1 MPELTSISEEFL
13 PVLIVGLIFG
23 YSLLA
28 LLLTTALLIIS
39 MLQARFRLTEVVTH
53 DQLLAA
59 LAQTGL
65 KRLGSR
71 ILDPAAP
78 ESATGISIRYSF
90 RRARRQILHFY
101 RNRLMRVQFFTGV
114 AGLLAVA
121 ALGWGQDY
129 LPTQLKT
136 AIPAGPAFVAA
147 LVLIFL
153 FVTLGEMA
161 VDVVGKAL
169 LGRLS
174 ELPSR
179 KEAMS
184 TSLIAAESERGGPGS
199 LPGSVATP
207 IEAIAPILDS
217 IDRLMETIERG
228 RSSIREPMLQLSASA
243 EALATMAKA
252 LSERPVDT
260 TQSGSEAG
268 GAELRT
274 AIERLT
280 AKIEQLA
287 ERPAE
292 TAQAANYGTGG
303 DELRAAIDRLTA
315 KIEQLAEGPAE
326 TAQAA
331 NYGTGGDELRA
342 AIDRLTA
349 KIEQLAERPAETAQA
364 YGTGGD
370 ELRAAIDRLTAKIEQ
385 LADTRSRRSVGD
397 LEELRNLLK
406 ELE

>member
-1 MPELTSISEEFL
+1 MPEPTSIIEEFL
-13 PVLIVGLIFG
+13 PVLIVGLIFV

-28 LLLTTALLIIS
+28 LLLATALFIIS
-39 MLQARFRLTEVVTH
+39 MLQARIRLTEVVTH
-53 DQLLAA
+53 EQLLAA

-65 KRLGSR
+65 KRLVSR
-71 ILDPAAP
+71 IIDPAAS
-78 ESATGISIRYSF
+78 ERATGIWTPYRF
-90 RRARRQILHFY
+90 GRARRQILHLY
-101 RNRLMRVQFFTGV
+101 RSRLMRVQFFTGV

-121 ALGWGQDY
+121 ALGWAQDY
-129 LPTQLKT
+129 LHIKLQI

-161 VDVVGKAL
+161 VDVAGKAL
-169 LGRLS
+169 LGRIS

-179 KEAMS
+179 RESKG
-184 TSLIAAESERGGPGS
+184 TSLIAAEGERVGPGS

-243 EALATMAKA
+243 EVLAAMAKA
-252 LSERPVDT
+252 LSKRPAETAQAARNAANGD
-260 TQSGSEAG
+260 
-268 GAELRT
+268 ELRA
-274 AIERLT
+274 AIDRLA

-315 KIEQLAEGPAE
+315 KIEQLV
-326 TAQAA
+326 
-331 NYGTGGDELRA
+331 
-342 AIDRLTA
+342 
-349 KIEQLAERPAETAQA
+349 ERPAETAQA

>member
-1 MPELTSISEEFL
+1 MPELTSIAEEFL
-13 PVLIVGLIFG
+13 PVLIVGLIFA

-39 MLQARFRLTEVVTH
+39 MLQARFGLTEMVTH
-53 DQLLAA
+53 DRLLAV

-71 ILDPAAP
+71 IIDPAAS
-78 ESATGISIRYSF
+78 ESATRIWTPYRF
-90 RRARRQILHFY
+90 ARARRQILHFY

-114 AGLLAVA
+114 AGLLAIA
-121 ALGWGQDY
+121 ALGWAQDH
-129 LPTQLKT
+129 LRITQLQI
-136 AIPAGPAFVAA
+136 AIPAGPAFAAA
-147 LVLIFL
+147 LVLILL

-161 VDVVGKAL
+161 VDVAGKAL

-207 IEAIAPILDS
+207 IGALAPILDS

-228 RSSIREPMLQLSASA
+228 RSSIRHPMLQLSASA

-252 LSERPVDT
+252 LSERAVDT
-260 TQSGSEAG
+260 TQSGSAAG
-268 GAELRT
+268 GAELRA

-280 AKIEQLA
+280 AKIEQLV

-292 TAQAANYGTGG
+292 TAQAANYATS
-303 DELRAAIDRLTA
+303 
-315 KIEQLAEGPAE
+315 
-326 TAQAA
+326 
-331 NYGTGGDELRA
+331 
-342 AIDRLTA
+342 
-349 KIEQLAERPAETAQA
+349 
-364 YGTGGD
+364 GD

-385 LADTRSRRSVGD
+385 LADTRPRRSVGN